1 MKSSKLIMNV
11 FPSILLVVTL
21 IIWIGTNDQVM
32 GATTMDDEPTGPRWC
47 VAKYGTSEQA
57 LKDIIEWTCGQG
69 KVDCSPC
76 REGGSCYEPNNL
88 YRQASYLMNRYYQIN
103 PQKWECDFSGNGI
116 KIEFNPTFFGTCYL
130 ISCLGNSLSHYFAQ
144 IVFINL

>member
-1 MKSSKLIMNV
+1 MKSSKLTMNG

-32 GATTMDDEPTGPRWC
+32 GAATMDDEAEPTGPRWC

-69 KVDCSPC
+69 KVDCSHC

-88 YRQASYLMNRYYQIN
+88 CRQASFLMNRYYQVN
-103 PQKWECDFSGNGI
+103 RQKGDCDFSGSGI
-116 KIEFNPTFFGTCYL
+116 KIEFNP
-130 ISCLGNSLSHYFAQ
+130 SCGSCKYDLNQ
-144 IVFINL
+144 Q